1 VDGLPGSLDAIREL
15 GFPAAR
21 EHTVGMSTMPNTD
34 ELWTVREYLR
44 TAWSPDREFV
54 DGRIEERNLGE
65 KEHSIIRRFLAFLF
79 MLKRAEWGVEVFPEL
94 RTQTLARRF
103 RVPDVLVTRADDKFE
118 RYITRP
124 PLIAIEIL
132 SPEDTLT
139 AMREKAAEYRSFGID
154 NIWIIDPGPRI
165 AYRYAGAALEEVR
178 TGELVVP
185 ATPIRVV
192 LSEMFAELD
201 R

>member
-1 VDGLPGSLDAIREL
+1 MAT
-15 GFPAAR
+15 A
-21 EHTVGMSTMPNTD
+21 MPSSE

-44 TAWSPDREFV
+44 TSWSPDREFV

-65 KEHSIIRRFLAFLF
+65 KERSIIQRYLTFLF

-94 RTQTLARRF
+94 RTQTQSRRF
-103 RVPDVLVTRADDKFE
+103 RVPDVLVIRVEDKFE

-132 SPEDTLT
+132 SPEDSVS
-139 AMREKAAEYRSFGID
+139 AMQGKVAEYRTFGVE
-154 NIWIIDPGPRI
+154 NIWVIDPEPRI

-178 TGELVVP
+178 TGDLTVP
-185 ATPIRVV
+185 ETPIRVV

-201 R
+201 RV